1 MGFRLNLKWVF
12 SVQSPTL
19 TNSSPWGS
27 SYSFRIREASYDP
40 ARILLAS
47 VNSGEIETFHNDL
60 LKTCSCSTVPQTLDN
75 DYPETAIL
83 KVGLFFIRSDS
94 TVDNAIVDNIATPTE
109 EDRVPFLASSQA
121 SKASHFSLLLENL
134 IMLETAFTDS
144 DAVRLE
150 RDILVQLERLG
161 ALKLF
166 HTFLSR
172 ALTVPTLVDLA
183 DASNGP
189 VEKPKNVVRS
199 GKKEER
205 RARRQKALEKANKVY
220 GLVFHS
226 KSNHKRHQQHEFRKS
241 SNFRGRR
248 IKVTRDEAEMSRGVK
263 LVANLERIRVTLER
277 ETGQVASLS
286 SWAEAA
292 GISKMVL
299 QENLYFGWHCRDELL
314 RSARSLV
321 IYLARNYWG
330 LGVAF
335 EDIIQVIKAGNF
347 GVLQGAE
354 RFDHTRG
361 YKFSTYVQYWIR
373 KSMSDLMARHARG
386 IRIPFTLSKAIN
398 QIQKARK
405 ALSSRHEK
413 YPGDGE
419 IAKLTGLSLAKIT
432 SAGKCLRVVG
442 SVDQKVGH
450 FTNAKFSELIPDTS
464 IKSPEE
470 AILRHHMMKDIY
482 DLLKGLD
489 PRERQVLILRFGLE
503 DHQRKSLEEIGRLF
517 GVSKEWIRKI
527 ERTALRKLR
536 DEETLQNLNP
546 YLYM

>member
-1 MGFRLNLKWVF
+1 MIGKR
-12 SVQSPTL
+12 S
-19 TNSSPWGS
+19 
-27 SYSFRIREASYDP
+27 AST
-40 ARILLAS
+40 I
-47 VNSGEIETFHNDL
+47 
-60 LKTCSCSTVPQTLDN
+60 
-75 DYPETAIL
+75 
-83 KVGLFFIRSDS
+83 
-94 TVDNAIVDNIATPTE
+94 DNAVDDNIATPTE

-150 RDILVQLERLG
+150 RDILVLLERLG

-172 ALTVPTLVDLA
+172 ALPVPTLVDLA
-183 DASNGP
+183 DAPNGL

-205 RARRQKALEKANKVY
+205 RARRQRALEKANKAY

-226 KSNHKRHQQHEFRKS
+226 KSNHKCHQQHEFGKS

-248 IKVTRDEAEMSRGVK
+248 IKVTMNEAEMSRGVK
-263 LVANLERIRVTLER
+263 LVANLERIKVTLER

-321 IYLARNYWG
+321 IYLARNYRG

-335 EDIIQVIKAGNF
+335 EDIIQAGNF
-347 GVLQGAE
+347 GVLEGAE

-373 KSMSDLMARHARG
+373 KSMSTLMARHARG

-405 ALSSRHEK
+405 ALSSRHGK

-470 AILRHHMMKDIY
+470 AVLRQHMMKDIY

-489 PRERQVLILRFGLE
+489 PRERQVLVLRFGLE
-503 DHQRKSLEEIGRLF
+503 DHQRKSLEDIGRLF

-527 ERTALRKLR
+527 ERAALRKLR
-536 DEETLQNLNP
+536 DEETLRNLNP
-546 YLYM
+546 YLYK